1 MIILQIRQNKHFYNS
16 LITTHGVGISDRL
29 VRAPTDI
36 SYQPYVPISIIW
48 ILASTV
54 ECQLCSLICVN
65 SNWWKMTLTLVASQ
79 YFSTLGGRFIRC
91 CVSIHSTFIANGTLY
106 GCTLLQWDTISTLP
120 TPRALM
126 LFVVCSIVNKG
137 GEIFLHLGT
146 RLHSIA
152 RQCTEIVCCGLDG
165 LRPMLI
171 TNIVS
176 CTYFVY

>member
-1 MIILQIRQNKHFYNS
+1 MIILQLDRISAFITH
-16 LITTHGVGISDRL
+16 LIITHGVGISDRL

-54 ECQLCSLICVN
+54 ECQLCGLICVN
-65 SNWWKMTLTLVASQ
+65 SNWWKMTLTLVVSQ
-79 YFSTLGGRFIRC
+79 YFSTLGGKLIRR
-91 CVSIHSTFIANGTLY
+91 CVSIHSTFVANGTLY
-106 GCTLLQWDTISTLP
+106 SCTLLLWATISTLP

-126 LFVVCSIVNKG
+126 LFAVCSITSKG

-152 RQCTEIVCCGLDG
+152 RRCTEIVCFGLDG

-176 CTYFVY
+176 FTYFVY